1 MIVHAPRDEAST
13 AAADEIGAQLA
24 SFLTSLAGLP
34 ARKSK
39 EKPMRFVSFRS
50 ATSVLA
56 TTALLLVA
64 TAPSRAQTRAETLRY
79 VTGASVN
86 TLEPNIP
93 GSTRESFALSMST
106 YDRLVAFGRKQL
118 NGKWVFDL
126 DTITGELAESYDVS
140 PDGLKITFRLRKDAK
155 FQDGSPVT
163 AEDVKWSLDRCV
175 TAPILGKAQLLTG
188 SLTSADQFKVIDPL
202 TVEVT
207 LPKPDKLALPNL
219 ATVYPIIINS
229 KLAKE
234 HATAD
239 DPWATAWLKEHTAGS
254 GAYVVESFK
263 PGEQA
268 ILKRDENWNRGSAN
282 KPAFFK
288 RVIVQSVPEAAT
300 RANLVERGDAD
311 LVVDLQASDVQSLEA
326 KGKLKVISTPQYNAI
341 TFVSMNNQMPPFDNV
356 NVRRAIAYALP
367 YDDMFKAALFG
378 RGAPLFGA
386 SWPDGKPL
394 NGIYPFRQPVKLDLD
409 RAREYLK
416 AAGLP
421 EGFSTTFSF
430 NVGQA
435 ATAEPMAAL
444 VKESLGKIGI
454 KVDIQKLPDAQMST
468 LINEKKVPFF
478 TEGITA
484 WLPSTDYFYRNFYTG
499 NQRWNYSSIN
509 NSDLEAIA
517 QAARFEPDK
526 AKYEEDG
533 RKLNAIHFSEM
544 PQIPLWQPSQDAV
557 MASSIE
563 GFTYQFHRLVDY
575 RDLSRK

>member
-1 MIVHAPRDEAST
+1 MRFTSFKPVF
-13 AAADEIGAQLA
+13 AAAA
-24 SFLTSLAGLP
+24 SLA
-34 ARKSK
+34 
-39 EKPMRFVSFRS
+39 
-50 ATSVLA
+50 
-56 TTALLLVA
+56 LLFAAGGPLQ
-64 TAPSRAQTRAETLRY
+64 AQTRAETLRY

-86 TLEPNIP
+86 TLDPNIP
-93 GSTRESFALSMST
+93 GSTRESFALSLCT
-106 YDRLVAFGRKQL
+106 YDRLVSFGRKQL

-126 DTITGELAESYDVS
+126 DKIRGELAESYEVS
-140 PDGLKITFRLRKDAK
+140 PDGLKLTFHLRKDAK

-163 AEDVKWSLDRCV
+163 AEDVKWSLDRAV

-188 SLTSADQFKVIDPL
+188 SMTSADQFKVIDPL
-202 TVEVT
+202 TIEVT

-229 KLAKE
+229 KVAKE
-234 HATAD
+234 HATAE
-239 DPWATAWLKEHTAGS
+239 DPWAMAWLKEHAAGS
-254 GAYVVESFK
+254 GAYVLESFK

-268 ILKRDENWNRGSAN
+268 IIKRNEDWNRGSAD

-288 RVIVQSVPEAAT
+288 RVIIQSVPEPAT

-311 LVVDLQASDVQSLEA
+311 IVIDLQASDVQSLEA
-326 KGKLKVISTPQYNAI
+326 KGQLKVISTPQYNSV
-341 TFVSMNNQMPPFDNV
+341 TFVAMNNKIPPFDNV
-356 NVRRAIAYALP
+356 NVRRAVAFALP

-386 SWPDGKPL
+386 TWADGKPPS
-394 NGIYPFRQPVKLDLD
+394 GGYPIPQPVKLDLD
-409 RAREYLK
+409 KARDYLK

-435 ATAEPMAAL
+435 STAEPLAAL
-444 VKESLGKIGI
+444 LKESLGKIGI

-468 LINEKKVPFF
+468 QINEKKLPFF
-478 TEGITA
+478 TEGIVA

-499 NQRWNYSSIN
+499 DQRWNYSSIN
-509 NSDLEAIA
+509 DSKLEAIA

-526 AKYEEDG
+526 AKYEQDG
-533 RKLNAIHFSEM
+533 EELNAIHFAEM

-557 MASSIE
+557 MAPSIE
-563 GFTYQFHRLVDY
+563 GYTYEFHRQVDY
-575 RDLSRK
+575 RDVSRK